1 MEDRSQRIIENFPYT
16 DEMITAGV
24 KPYASAIWNW
34 GKSQLGAALI
44 SIEKWKMMF
53 TLLPRTTG
61 KFSRYGL
68 KVNNL
73 RYHCEGCTEQYLKG
87 GKVTVAYNPEDVTSV
102 WVLEDGGYMEFTLIE
117 SRFQGKDFTQ
127 IQELQTNQRAI
138 VKASKR
144 DNLQAQ
150 IHLAQHIEAIA
161 HGVQSGADVCLKDIR
176 TTRKREQSHRYH

>member
-1 MEDRSQRIIENFPYT
+1 
-16 DEMITAGV
+16 MITAGV

-44 SIEKWKMMF
+44 SIDQREMML

-68 KVNNL
+68 KVNHL
-73 RYHCEGCTEQYLKG
+73 RYHCEGYTEQYLKG
-87 GKVTVAYNPEDVTSV
+87 GEATVSYNPENVTSV
-102 WVLEDGGYMEFTLIE
+102 WVLEDGGYTEFTLIE

-127 IQELQTNQRAI
+127 VQEVQTNQKTMI
-138 VKASKR
+138 KASER

-150 IHLAQHIEAIA
+150 IHLAQHIEAVA
-161 HGVQSGADVCLKDIR
+161 HGVQSGADVRLKDIR
-176 TTRKREQSHRYH
+176 TTKKREQGHRYH

>member
-1 MEDRSQRIIENFPYT
+1 MADRSQRIIENFPYT

-44 SIEKWKMMF
+44 SIDQREMML

-68 KVNNL
+68 KVNHL
-73 RYHCEGCTEQYLKG
+73 RYHCEGYTEQYLKG
-87 GKVTVAYNPEDVTSV
+87 GEATVSYNPENVTSV
-102 WVLEDGGYMEFTLIE
+102 WVLDDGGYTEFTLIE

-127 IQELQTNQRAI
+127 VQEVQTNQKTMI
-138 VKASKR
+138 KASER

-150 IHLAQHIEAIA
+150 IHLAQHIEAVA
-161 HGVQSGADVCLKDIR
+161 HGVQSGADVRLKDIR
-176 TTRKREQSHRYH
+176 TTKKREQGHRYH